1 MMFRKK
7 PDKFLLYLV
16 DFGKYL
22 EKTADY
28 FVNYKVKDSESLK
41 EFTETI
47 TQFESGADEK
57 VHTIIKDL
65 NEAFITPIER
75 EDILELTLNLDDVID
90 GMEEFTNLME
100 IYQILS
106 SDGYIDQ
113 FTDHIRACAKEVLTS
128 IELIADSKLKDMEP
142 HVIKIKDLESKC
154 DDVYHKSLKNLFQ
167 KEKDPIEVIKYKE
180 IYETLEK
187 IADYYQD
194 VASTLQS
201 IMMKNA

>member
-1 MMFRKK
+1 MFKKK

-16 DFGKYL
+16 DSAKHL

-28 FVNYKVKDSESLK
+28 FVHYKVKDLESLK
-41 EFTETI
+41 EFTNTI
-47 TQFESGADEK
+47 KQYESEADGK

-65 NEAFITPIER
+65 NDAFITPIER

-90 GMEEFTNLME
+90 GMEELASLMD
-100 IYQILS
+100 IYQIVS

-113 FTDHIRACAKEVLTS
+113 FTDYIFKSAKEILTAV
-128 IELIADSKLKDMEP
+128 ELIKAGRLKDMDP
-142 HVIKIKDLESKC
+142 HVIEIKDLESKC
-154 DDVYHKSLKNLFQ
+154 DDVYRNSLKSLFQ
-167 KEKDPIEVIKYKE
+167 TEKDTITVIQYKE

-187 IADYYQD
+187 VADYCQN

>member
-1 MMFRKK
+1 MFKKK

-16 DFGKYL
+16 DFAKHL

-28 FVNYKVKDSESLK
+28 FVHYKVKDMVSLK
-41 EFTETI
+41 EFTNTI
-47 TQFESGADEK
+47 KQYESEADEK

-65 NEAFITPIER
+65 NDAFITPIER

-90 GMEEFTNLME
+90 GMEELASLMD
-100 IYQILS
+100 IYQIVS
-106 SDGYIDQ
+106 SDEYIDQ
-113 FTDHIRACAKEVLTS
+113 FTDYICACAKEILIAV
-128 IELIADSKLKDMEP
+128 ELIKDGRLKEMNP
-142 HVIKIKDLESKC
+142 HVIEIKDLESKC
-154 DDVYHKSLKNLFQ
+154 DDVYRNSLKNLFQ
-167 KEKDPIEVIKYKE
+167 KERDTITVIQYKE

-187 IADYYQD
+187 IADHCQN